1 MERGWPTIWHVRR
14 CEIPTRSQTM
24 STARWRRDGLT
35 SFPFAISRNASI
47 SSSLSA
53 TIRLSREFS
62 PSSAFRMP
70 AEIPLA
76 PRRPPAQGQCELSFT
91 RRLLCQLSYTRAL
104 DSIMMVHFD
113 TITVW
118 L

>member
-1 MERGWPTIWHVRR
+1 V
-14 CEIPTRSQTM
+14 
-24 STARWRRDGLT
+24 RRDGLT

-62 PSSAFRMP
+62 PPALSECLPKFRLRLAGFQLRGSANYR
-70 AEIPLA
+70 
-76 PRRPPAQGQCELSFT
+76 FT